1 MKETDRIIK
10 LFDDLYQGTPWLD
23 VTIMDTLKNMTPEKA
38 AGKIKPGWNSI
49 WEVVNH
55 VISWRLAILERIE
68 GREVK
73 SPEHNFFVPVTDQSA
88 EAWNNTLN
96 KLQDSQDKWINYL
109 RNFPEKEFDMVPDR
123 KPFSKYEL
131 VHGIL
136 QHDAYHLGQI
146 RILAKSV

>member
-23 VTIMDTLKNMTPEKA
+23 VTIMDTLKNITPELA
-38 AGKIKPGWNSI
+38 ARKIKPGWNSI

-55 VISWRLAILERIE
+55 VISWRMAILERIE

-73 SPEHNFFVPVTDQSA
+73 SPEHNFFVPVSNQST
-88 EAWNNTLN
+88 EAWGNTLN
-96 KLQDSQDKWINYL
+96 RLQDSQDKWITYL
-109 RNFPEKEFDMVPDR
+109 RNFPEKEFDIVPDK

-131 VHGIL
+131 IHGIL